1 MVKLKERR
9 KMQIFDWTDKI
20 NETELK
26 IVTQALNENKL
37 IVFPT
42 ETVYGIAGNGLTLSV
57 VNNLYQAKK
66 RDYSKP
72 FTLMVNDITKIK
84 DIAYVSENEEKVIKK
99 FMPGPITLILKKKD
113 CISNLVTANSDT
125 VGVRIPNHKIA
136 LSILKSVDYPLATSS
151 ANISGSVN
159 NSNIEDIINDLENY
173 VDIFIKGNISSNL
186 LASTVVEIKNNE
198 VNILRNGII
207 SKENIE
213 EVIRK

>member
-1 MVKLKERR
+1 MKV
-9 KMQIFDWTDKI
+9 FDWTKEIKKD
-20 NETELK
+20 ELEY
-26 IVTQALNENKL
+26 VTKALNEDKL

-42 ETVYGIAGNGLTLSV
+42 ETVYGVAGNALKLDV
-57 VNNLYQAKK
+57 VNSLYQAKN

-72 FTLMVNDITKIK
+72 FSLMLSDITKIK
-84 DIAYVSENEEKVIKK
+84 DIAYVSADEEKVIKK

-113 CISNLVTANSDT
+113 CISDLATAGKDT

-136 LSILKSVDYPLATSS
+136 LGILKSVDYPLATSS

-159 NSNIEDIINDLENY
+159 NSNIEDIINDLANY

-213 EVIRK
+213 EIIRK

>member
-1 MVKLKERR
+1 
-9 KMQIFDWTDKI
+9 MQVFDWTNKI
-20 NETELK
+20 NEDELK
-26 IVTQALNENKL
+26 IVTQALNEGKL

-57 VNNLYQAKK
+57 IDKMYQAKK

-113 CISNLVTANSDT
+113 CISNIVTANSDT
-125 VGVRIPNHKIA
+125 VGVRIPNHEIA

>member
-1 MVKLKERR
+1 MKV
-9 KMQIFDWTDKI
+9 FDWTNKI
-20 NETELK
+20 NEDELK
-26 IVTQALNENKL
+26 IVTQALNEGKL

-99 FMPGPITLILKKKD
+99 FMPGPITLILKKKY

-125 VGVRIPNHKIA
+125 VGVRIPNHEIA

>member
-1 MVKLKERR
+1 
-9 KMQIFDWTDKI
+9 MQVFDWTNEI
-20 NETELK
+20 NEDELR
-26 IVTQALNENKL
+26 IVTKALDEDKL

-42 ETVYGIAGNGLTLSV
+42 ETVFGIAGNALKVEVIDKLF
-57 VNNLYQAKK
+57 QAKK

-72 FTLMVNDITKIK
+72 FSLMLSDINKIK
-84 DIAYVSENEEKVIKK
+84 DIAYVSDYEEKVINK

-113 CISNLVTANSDT
+113 CISDLATAGRDT
-125 VGVRIPNHKIA
+125 VGVRIPDHEIA
-136 LSILKSVDYPLATSS
+136 LSILKSIDYPLATSS

-159 NSNIEDIINDLENY
+159 NSNIEDIINDLASY

-186 LASTVVEIKNNE
+186 LASTVARIKDNE

>member
-1 MVKLKERR
+1 
-9 KMQIFDWTDKI
+9 MQVFDWTNKI
-20 NETELK
+20 NEDELK
-26 IVTQALNENKL
+26 IVTKALDEDKL

-42 ETVYGIAGNGLTLSV
+42 ETVYGIAGNALNVEVIDKLF
-57 VNNLYQAKK
+57 QAKK

-72 FTLMVNDITKIK
+72 FSLMLSDINKIK
-84 DIAYVSENEEKVIKK
+84 DIAYVSADEEKIINK

-125 VGVRIPNHKIA
+125 VGVRIPNHEIA

-198 VNILRNGII
+198 VNILRSGII
-207 SKENIE
+207 SEYDIE

>member
-1 MVKLKERR
+1 
-9 KMQIFDWTDKI
+9 MQVFDWTNKI
-20 NETELK
+20 NEDELK
-26 IVTQALNENKL
+26 IVTQALNEGKL

-72 FTLMVNDITKIK
+72 FSLMLSDINKIK
-84 DIAYVSENEEKVIKK
+84 DIAYVSADEEKIINK

-125 VGVRIPNHKIA
+125 VGVRIPNHEIA

>member
-1 MVKLKERR
+1 MKV
-9 KMQIFDWTDKI
+9 FDWTNKI
-20 NETELK
+20 NEDELK
-26 IVTQALNENKL
+26 IVTQALNEGKL

-125 VGVRIPNHKIA
+125 VGVRIPNHAIA

>member
-1 MVKLKERR
+1 MKV
-9 KMQIFDWTDKI
+9 FDWTNKI
-20 NETELK
+20 NEDELK
-26 IVTQALNENKL
+26 IVTQALNEGKL

-125 VGVRIPNHKIA
+125 VGVRIPNHEIA

>member
-1 MVKLKERR
+1 
-9 KMQIFDWTDKI
+9 MQVFDWTNKI
-20 NETELK
+20 NEDELK
-26 IVTQALNENKL
+26 IVTQALNEGKL

-57 VNNLYQAKK
+57 IDKMYQAKK

-125 VGVRIPNHKIA
+125 VGVRIPNHEIA

-207 SKENIE
+207 SEYDIE

>member
-1 MVKLKERR
+1 
-9 KMQIFDWTDKI
+9 MQVFDWTKEIKED
-20 NETELK
+20 ELR
-26 IVTQALNENKL
+26 IVTKALDEDKL

-42 ETVYGIAGNGLTLSV
+42 ETVYGIAGNALNVEVIDKLF
-57 VNNLYQAKK
+57 QAKK

-72 FTLMVNDITKIK
+72 FSLMLSDINKIK
-84 DIAYVSENEEKVIKK
+84 DIAYVSADEEKIINK

-113 CISNLVTANSDT
+113 CISDLATASRDT
-125 VGVRIPNHKIA
+125 VGVRIPDHFIA
-136 LSILKSVDYPLATSS
+136 LSILKSIDYPLATSS
-151 ANISGSVN
+151 ANISGRSN
-159 NSNIEDIINDLENY
+159 NSDVTDIINDLENY

>member
-1 MVKLKERR
+1 
-9 KMQIFDWTDKI
+9 MQVFDWTKEIKED
-20 NETELK
+20 ELR
-26 IVTQALNENKL
+26 IVTKALDEDKL

-57 VNNLYQAKK
+57 IDKMYQAKK

-125 VGVRIPNHKIA
+125 VGVRIPNHEIA

-198 VNILRNGII
+198 VNILRSGII

>member
-1 MVKLKERR
+1 
-9 KMQIFDWTDKI
+9 MQVFDWTKEIKED
-20 NETELK
+20 ELR
-26 IVTQALNENKL
+26 IVTKALDEDKL

-42 ETVYGIAGNGLTLSV
+42 ETVYGIAGNALNVEVIDKLF
-57 VNNLYQAKK
+57 QAKK

-72 FTLMVNDITKIK
+72 FSLMLSDINKIK
-84 DIAYVSENEEKVIKK
+84 DIAYVSADEEKIINK

-113 CISNLVTANSDT
+113 CISDLATASRDT
-125 VGVRIPNHKIA
+125 VGVRIPDHFIA
-136 LSILKSVDYPLATSS
+136 LSILKSIDYPLATSS
-151 ANISGSVN
+151 ANISGRSN
-159 NSNIEDIINDLENY
+159 NSDITDIINDLENY

>member
-1 MVKLKERR
+1 
-9 KMQIFDWTDKI
+9 MQVFDWTNEI
-20 NETELK
+20 NEDELR
-26 IVTQALNENKL
+26 IVTKALDEDKL

-42 ETVYGIAGNGLTLSV
+42 ETVFGIAGNALKVEVIDKLF
-57 VNNLYQAKK
+57 QAKK

-72 FTLMVNDITKIK
+72 FSLMLSDINKIK
-84 DIAYVSENEEKVIKK
+84 DIAYVSDYEEKVIKK

-125 VGVRIPNHKIA
+125 VGVRIPNHEIA
-136 LSILKSVDYPLATSS
+136 LSILKSIDYPLATSS

-159 NSNIEDIINDLENY
+159 NSNIEDIINDLASY

-186 LASTVVEIKNNE
+186 LASTVAQIKDNE

>member
-1 MVKLKERR
+1 MKV
-9 KMQIFDWTDKI
+9 FDWTNKI
-20 NETELK
+20 NEDELK
-26 IVTQALNENKL
+26 IVTQALNEGKL

-84 DIAYVSENEEKVIKK
+84 DIAYVSENGEKVIKK

-125 VGVRIPNHKIA
+125 VGVRIPNHEIA

>member
-1 MVKLKERR
+1 MKV
-9 KMQIFDWTDKI
+9 FDWTNKI
-20 NETELK
+20 NEDELK
-26 IVTQALNENKL
+26 IVTQALNEGKL

-125 VGVRIPNHKIA
+125 VGVRIPNHEIA

-159 NSNIEDIINDLENY
+159 NSNIEDIINDLANY

>member
-1 MVKLKERR
+1 
-9 KMQIFDWTDKI
+9 MQVFDWTNKI
-20 NETELK
+20 NEDELK
-26 IVTQALNENKL
+26 IVTKALDEDKL

-42 ETVYGIAGNGLTLSV
+42 ETVYGIAGNALNVEVIDKLF
-57 VNNLYQAKK
+57 QAKK

-72 FTLMVNDITKIK
+72 FSLMLSDINKIK
-84 DIAYVSENEEKVIKK
+84 DIAYVSADEEKIINK

-113 CISNLVTANSDT
+113 CISDLATASRDT
-125 VGVRIPNHKIA
+125 VGVRIPDHFIA
-136 LSILKSVDYPLATSS
+136 LSILKSIDYPLATSS

-186 LASTVVEIKNNE
+186 LASTVAQIKDNE

>member
-1 MVKLKERR
+1 MKV
-9 KMQIFDWTDKI
+9 FDWTNKI
-20 NETELK
+20 NEDELK
-26 IVTQALNENKL
+26 IVTQALNEGKL

-125 VGVRIPNHKIA
+125 VGVRIPNHEIA
-136 LSILKSVDYPLATSS
+136 LSILKSVNYPLATSS

>member
-1 MVKLKERR
+1 MKV
-9 KMQIFDWTDKI
+9 FDWTNKI
-20 NETELK
+20 NEDELK
-26 IVTQALNENKL
+26 IVTQALNEGKL

-57 VNNLYQAKK
+57 IDKMYQAKK

>member
-1 MVKLKERR
+1 
-9 KMQIFDWTDKI
+9 MQVFDWTKEIKED
-20 NETELK
+20 ELR
-26 IVTQALNENKL
+26 IVTKALDEDKL

-42 ETVYGIAGNGLTLSV
+42 ETVYGIAGNALNVEVIDKLF
-57 VNNLYQAKK
+57 QAKK

-72 FTLMVNDITKIK
+72 FSLMLSDINKIK
-84 DIAYVSENEEKVIKK
+84 DIAYVSADEEKIINK

-125 VGVRIPNHKIA
+125 VGVRIPDHFIA
-136 LSILKSVDYPLATSS
+136 LSILKSIDYPLATSS
-151 ANISGSVN
+151 ANISGRSN
-159 NSNIEDIINDLENY
+159 NSDITDIINDLENY

-198 VNILRNGII
+198 VNILRSGII
-207 SKENIE
+207 SEYDIE

>member
-1 MVKLKERR
+1 
-9 KMQIFDWTDKI
+9 MQVFDWTKEIKED
-20 NETELK
+20 ELR
-26 IVTQALNENKL
+26 IVTKALDEDKL

-42 ETVYGIAGNGLTLSV
+42 ETVYGIAGNALNVEVIDKLF
-57 VNNLYQAKK
+57 QAKK

-72 FTLMVNDITKIK
+72 FSLMLSDINKIK
-84 DIAYVSENEEKVIKK
+84 DIAYVSADEEKIINK

-125 VGVRIPNHKIA
+125 VGVRIPNHEIA

-151 ANISGSVN
+151 ANISGRSN
-159 NSNIEDIINDLENY
+159 NSDITDIINDLANY

-198 VNILRNGII
+198 VNILRSGII

>member
-1 MVKLKERR
+1 MKV
-9 KMQIFDWTDKI
+9 FDWTNKI
-20 NETELK
+20 NEDELK
-26 IVTQALNENKL
+26 IVTQALNEGKL

-72 FTLMVNDITKIK
+72 FTLMVNDINKIK
-84 DIAYVSENEEKVIKK
+84 DIAYVSDYEEKVIKK

-125 VGVRIPNHKIA
+125 VGVRIPNHEIA
-136 LSILKSVDYPLATSS
+136 LSVLKSVDYPLATSS

>member
-1 MVKLKERR
+1 
-9 KMQIFDWTDKI
+9 MQVFDWTKEIKED
-20 NETELK
+20 ELR
-26 IVTQALNENKL
+26 IVTKALDEDKL

-42 ETVYGIAGNGLTLSV
+42 ETVYGIAGNALNAEVIDKLF
-57 VNNLYQAKK
+57 QAKK

-72 FTLMVNDITKIK
+72 FSLMLSDINKIK
-84 DIAYVSENEEKVIKK
+84 DIAYVSSDEEKIINK

-113 CISNLVTANSDT
+113 CISDLATASRDT
-125 VGVRIPNHKIA
+125 VGVRIPDHFIA
-136 LSILKSVDYPLATSS
+136 LSILKSIDYPLATSS
-151 ANISGSVN
+151 ANISGRSN
-159 NSNIEDIINDLENY
+159 NSDITDIINDLANY

-198 VNILRNGII
+198 VNILRSGII

>member
-1 MVKLKERR
+1 
-9 KMQIFDWTDKI
+9 MQVFDWTKEIKED
-20 NETELK
+20 ELR
-26 IVTQALNENKL
+26 IVTKALDEDKL

-42 ETVYGIAGNGLTLSV
+42 ETVYGIAGNALNVEVIDKLF
-57 VNNLYQAKK
+57 QAKK

-72 FTLMVNDITKIK
+72 FSLMLSDINKIK
-84 DIAYVSENEEKVIKK
+84 DIAYVSADEEKIINK

-113 CISNLVTANSDT
+113 CISDLATANSDT
-125 VGVRIPNHKIA
+125 VGVRIPNHEIA

-186 LASTVVEIKNNE
+186 LASTVAQIKDNEI
-198 VNILRNGII
+198 NILRSGII
-207 SKENIE
+207 SEYDIE

>member
-1 MVKLKERR
+1 
-9 KMQIFDWTDKI
+9 MQIFDWTDKI

-42 ETVYGIAGNGLTLSV
+42 ETVYGIAGNALNVEVIDKLF
-57 VNNLYQAKK
+57 QAKN

-72 FTLMVNDITKIK
+72 FSLMVSDINKIK
-84 DIAYVSENEEKVIKK
+84 DIAYVSDYEEKVINK
-99 FMPGPITLILKKKD
+99 FMPGPITLILKKRD
-113 CISNLVTANSDT
+113 CISNLATASRDT
-125 VGVRIPNHKIA
+125 VGVRIPNHEIA
-136 LSILKSVDYPLATSS
+136 LSVLKSVDYPLATSS

-159 NSNIEDIINDLENY
+159 NSDIEDIINDLANY